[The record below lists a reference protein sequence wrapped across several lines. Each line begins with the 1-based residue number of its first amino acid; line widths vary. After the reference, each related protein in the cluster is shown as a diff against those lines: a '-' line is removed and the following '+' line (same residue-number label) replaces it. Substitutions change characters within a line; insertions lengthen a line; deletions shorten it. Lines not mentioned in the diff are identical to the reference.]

1 MDPIFNDKLKKFVK
15 NYDIHVFHLY
25 EAHKHEIYVNSEY
38 IYTIGSVIN
47 KNFILVIIAEHCFV
61 VPKLCALRWKYF
73 EAIINRHSKDFKKIN
88 KAIIVDIT
96 DIVIDSELFNTIRFT
111 RFGCTFLRF
120 LYENN
125 GYNLFIEKNESDA
138 WKKFL
143 DILIPP
149 KNYWEIKY
157 SFDFTGDTTTD
168 GSGVTIPIIN
178 NPNPALAGVF
188 NA

>member
-96 DIVIDSELFNTIRFT
+96 DIVIDNNFQNNNVFN
-111 RFGCTFLRF
+111 CNWN
-120 LYENN
+120 ENN

-157 SFDFTGDTTTD
+157 SFDFTGNTTTD
-168 GSGVTIPIIN
+168 GSGVTIPIIT
-178 NPNPALAGVF
+178 NPNPTLADVF

>member
-1 MDPIFNDKLKKFVK
+1 MDSIFRDKLIKFVK
-15 NYDIHVFHLY
+15 SYDIHVFHLY
-25 EAHKHEIYVNSEY
+25 EADKQEIYVNSEY

-73 EAIINRHSKDFKKIN
+73 EAIINRYSKDFKKIN

-96 DIVIDSELFNTIRFT
+96 NIVIDSELLNTVRFT
-111 RFGCTFLRF
+111 KFGYTFLRF

-125 GYNLFIEKNESDA
+125 GYNMFIEKNESDA

-157 SFDFTGDTTTD
+157 SFDFTGNTNMD

-178 NPNPALAGVF
+178 DLTPALPGDF
-188 NA
+188 NT

>member
-1 MDPIFNDKLKKFVK
+1 MNQTLCEKLNKFVK
-15 NYDIHVFHLY
+15 SYDLHVFHLY

-73 EAIINRHSKDFKKIN
+73 EAIINRYTKNFKKIN

-96 DIVIDSELFNTIRFT
+96 NIVIDSELLNTIRFVK
-111 RFGCTFLRF
+111 FGNTFLRF

-125 GYNLFIEKNESDA
+125 GYNMFIEKNESDA

-157 SFDFTGDTTTD
+157 SFDFMGNTSND

-178 NPNPALAGVF
+178 DETHALPSDF
-188 NA
+188 NT

>member
-1 MDPIFNDKLKKFVK
+1 MLVFNHEQTMNNTK
-15 NYDIHVFHLY
+15 NVTTSTYSQKRKREMNEVL
-25 EAHKHEIYVNSEY
+25 
-38 IYTIGSVIN
+38 
-47 KNFILVIIAEHCFV
+47 
-61 VPKLCALRWKYF
+61 
-73 EAIINRHSKDFKKIN
+73 
-88 KAIIVDIT
+88 
-96 DIVIDSELFNTIRFT
+96 
-111 RFGCTFLRF
+111 
-120 LYENN
+120 
-125 GYNLFIEKNESDA
+125 ESDA